1 MAFKILS
8 EEQIG
13 RLTPRQ
19 QESYRAAYEEYRERE
34 AFVQKIEKQ
43 RNIKV
48 PEFKIKKRPIK
59 RIRRPSSSP
68 LKFDGYGV
76 QLGEAS
82 DKLFNTTKH
91 ASEQAERLGK
101 RKKTARAD
109 VHVPGVRVAKGRR
122 IKTAVPKRRVPKL
135 SRVPVVKPS
144 DKQFEF
150 RPAQVSV
157 GNVFCQK
164 APSVRR
170 NKPTVNITP
179 LTGVVLSKA
188 RGGKIQAP
196 KRMQPILPKVTYR
209 SAAAVRCHMEAPNA
223 QAAPAIQIKQP
234 QIATIAVPKHTV
246 VSTEK
251 TVATAPI
258 IDVKRER
265 PVAPA
270 VKGTVPLVPARNI
283 AVNTGNIRVSPIHKQ
298 QVISAPA
305 IAAKREKQV
314 RRVKALP
321 SVAVAAAA
329 RKVFKAKP
337 PVVSPLPKV
346 HVSRPQAVAAD
357 GNPSE
362 VFHADG
368 KAQTVS
374 WYPNRATF
382 AVPVI
387 NQTAE
392 VEKILGTL
400 GR

>member
-1 MAFKILS
+1 M
-8 EEQIG
+8 
-13 RLTPRQ
+13 
-19 QESYRAAYEEYRERE
+19 
-34 AFVQKIEKQ
+34 
-43 RNIKV
+43 N
-48 PEFKIKKRPIK
+48 
-59 RIRRPSSSP
+59 
-68 LKFDGYGV
+68 
-76 QLGEAS
+76 
-82 DKLFNTTKH
+82 
-91 ASEQAERLGK
+91 
-101 RKKTARAD
+101 
-109 VHVPGVRVAKGRR
+109 
-122 IKTAVPKRRVPKL
+122 
-135 SRVPVVKPS
+135 RVPVVKPS

-179 LTGVVLSKA
+179 LTGVVLAKA

-258 IDVKRER
+258 IDVKREQ

-314 RRVKALP
+314 PRVKALP

>member
-91 ASEQAERLGK
+91 TSEQAERLGK
-101 RKKTARAD
+101 RRKTARAD

-122 IKTAVPKRRVPKL
+122 IKTAVPKRGMPEL
-135 SRVPVVKPS
+135 NRVPVVKPS
-144 DKQFEF
+144 DKQFVF
-150 RPAQVSV
+150 RPARVSV
-157 GNVFCQK
+157 GNVFCQE
-164 APSVRR
+164 APRVRR
-170 NKPTVNITP
+170 DKPIVKMKP
-179 LTGVVLSKA
+179 LSGVVLAKA
-188 RGGKIQAP
+188 RSGKIQAP

-223 QAAPAIQIKQP
+223 QAAPAIQIKRP
-234 QIATIAVPKHTV
+234 QIAAIVVPKHTV

-251 TVATAPI
+251 TVATAPMVN
-258 IDVKRER
+258 VKKKQ

-283 AVNTGNIRVSPIHKQ
+283 AVDTGNIRVSPIHKQ
-298 QVISAPA
+298 QVIFAPA
-305 IAAKREKQV
+305 IAAKREKQEPT
-314 RRVKALP
+314 VKALP

-329 RKVFKAKP
+329 RKDFKANP
-337 PVVSPLPKV
+337 PTVTSLPKV
-346 HVSRPQAVAAD
+346 HVSRPQAFDA
-357 GNPSE
+357 PEKTLE
-362 VFHADG
+362 VFYADDN
-368 KAQTVS
+368 AQKVS
-374 WYPNRATF
+374 WYPNRATI